1 MLHHTQLIA
10 ELLADGRIEIEASA
24 ERIVYHDPCYL
35 GRHNGEFDAP
45 RAILARLGA
54 APPLEFALAREK
66 AMCCGAGGGRMW
78 IDETIGTRINV
89 LRVEQALETSPQTI
103 ATACPYC
110 AVMMEDGLAALPAA
124 GTTRSR
130 DIAELVAA
138 ALVAEVPGAQ
148 ESPAATAR
156 PGA

>member
-1 MLHHTQLIA
+1 
-10 ELLADGRIEIEASA
+10 
-24 ERIVYHDPCYL
+24 
-35 GRHNGEFDAP
+35 
-45 RAILARLGA
+45 
-54 APPLEFALAREK
+54 
-66 AMCCGAGGGRMW
+66 MCCGAGGGRMW
-78 IDETIGTRINV
+78 MDETIGTRINV
-89 LRVEQALETSPQTI
+89 AARRAGAAQTSPQTI

-148 ESPAATAR
+148 EFAR
-156 PGA
+156 GDGSLRA

>member
-1 MLHHTQLIA
+1 
-10 ELLADGRIEIEASA
+10 
-24 ERIVYHDPCYL
+24 
-35 GRHNGEFDAP
+35 
-45 RAILARLGA
+45 
-54 APPLEFALAREK
+54 
-66 AMCCGAGGGRMW
+66 MW

-89 LRVEQALETSPQTI
+89 LRVEQALETAPQTI

-138 ALVAEVPGAQ
+138 ALVGEAPVPEGL
-148 ESPAATAR
+148 PAAA
-156 PGA
+156 PLGA